1 LAELKKT
8 RLAAARIRII
18 RERRVLASLVYRAFC
33 ESLPP
38 DSFYPPRIDVLL
50 TEPFRAIVE
59 DTPVEPEEKVTE
71 ETFAAALLTVP
82 EFSSDWRRRKDEE
95 LAEIMKKKNPNS
107 VEADLLLA
115 TTFFTC
121 STNSTAEPVSYPR
134 ILVHSKATE
143 FRYGT
148 WDWNSLQGTFSEEA
162 WNAGGEVKF
171 NEQAERHARSVVE
184 ACGLDPGQWKPH
196 CTISRYNVL

>member
-1 LAELKKT
+1 LTELKKT
-8 RLAAARIRII
+8 RLAAARLKII
-18 RERRVLASLVYRAFC
+18 RERRVLASRVYSAFC
-33 ESLPP
+33 ENLSP

-162 WNAGGEVKF
+162 WNAGGVVKF